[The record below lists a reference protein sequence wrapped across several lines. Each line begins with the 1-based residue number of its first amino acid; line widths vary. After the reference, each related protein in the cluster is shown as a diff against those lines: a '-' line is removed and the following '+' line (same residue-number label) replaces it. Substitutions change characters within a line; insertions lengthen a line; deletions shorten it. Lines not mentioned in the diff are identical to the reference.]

1 MEEKSIKVKILY
13 TIPNFDTAGSGKA
26 LLNIATRLDRHL
38 YEPHILCLHDRGKF
52 FDLVRES
59 KIPLHIFNF
68 MTPMKSKISGL
79 KNCLIIA
86 KKLKEISPHIIHS
99 FNYSSDYSEPL
110 AAKIAGVPWV
120 YTKKNML
127 WGGSSSNSWKIRT
140 FLASHV
146 LVQNKDMIRKFFP
159 KINNATLVPRGVN
172 IEEFRE
178 NGNAKNIRNEFNI
191 GIKEKLIITVANLAP
206 VKGIEVLLQG
216 FKKIIKS
223 NHGSRLIIIGRKNN
237 SYGEQMIDLSDKL
250 GLNDKVFFAGRR
262 EDVNNFLHNADL
274 FILPTIK
281 KGEGSP
287 VALLEAM
294 AAGLLV
300 LASNVSGT
308 KDILEDSK
316 KCLFY
321 PDNPDDLAKK
331 AIALMEMDLEN
342 QLDLKNL
349 LYNNVKKN
357 YNLDLELKKTLN
369 IYKNILEKNE

>member
-1 MEEKSIKVKILY
+1 MIKVLF

-26 LLNIATRLDRHL
+26 LLNVAKNLDKKKF
-38 YEPHILCLHDRGKF
+38 EPFICCSHDRGKF
-52 FDLVRES
+52 FKVVKLS
-59 KIPLHIFNF
+59 NIPVYIHQTTHNMI
-68 MTPMKSKISGL
+68 PRIEGVL
-79 KNCLIIA
+79 KCLELA
-86 KKLKEISPHIIHS
+86 KHFKEISPHIIHS

-110 AAKIAGVPWV
+110 AAKIAGIPWV
-120 YTKKNML
+120 YTKKNMI
-127 WGGSSSNSWKIRT
+127 WGGSSSNAWKIRT

-159 KINNATLVPRGVN
+159 KINNATLVPRGVRL
-172 IEEFRE
+172 EEFRK
-178 NGNAKNIRNEFNI
+178 NGNTKNIRNEFNI
-191 GIKEKLIITVANLAP
+191 SIKEKLIITVANLAP

-216 FKKIIKS
+216 FKKIVKS
-223 NHGSRLIIIGRKNN
+223 NHKARLIIVGRKDN
-237 SYGEQMIDLSDKL
+237 SYGEEMIDLSKKL
-250 GLNDKVFFAGRR
+250 GLDGKVFFAGRR
-262 EDVNNFLHNADL
+262 RDVNNFLHNADL

-294 AAGLLV
+294 ATGLLV

-308 KDILEDSK
+308 KDILGDSK
-316 KCLFY
+316 QCLFH

-331 AIALMEMDLEN
+331 AITLMKMNLEN
-342 QLDLKNL
+342 QLNLKNL

-357 YNLDLELKKTLN
+357 YNIDLELEKTQN